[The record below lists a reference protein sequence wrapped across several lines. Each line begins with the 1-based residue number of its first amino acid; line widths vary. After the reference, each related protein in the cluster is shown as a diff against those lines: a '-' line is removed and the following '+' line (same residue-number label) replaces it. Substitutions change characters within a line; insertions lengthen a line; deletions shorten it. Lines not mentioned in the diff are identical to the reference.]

1 MRYKKPDLPSLY
13 EMLQQYKPNLPTAS
27 QYFASAL
34 AKNHD
39 LDEAE
44 RLTGSFKGV
53 TEEGTVFQVDIWFQ
67 DGVQHRKKTK
77 LCDYDTLKAETA
89 SSAPRQRRDRFSE
102 AF

>member
-1 MRYKKPDLPSLY
+1 MLKQYRPD
-13 EMLQQYKPNLPTAS
+13 LPTAS
-27 QYFASAL
+27 QYFEIAQ

-39 LDEAE
+39 LEESE

-53 TEEGTVFQVDIWFQ
+53 TEDGTVFQVDIWYQ

-77 LCDYDTLKAETA
+77 LCDYDTLRAETA
-89 SSAPRQRRDRFSE
+89 SSAPRGRRDRFSE